1 MKLFAK
7 ALGIRLFLS
16 ELKVMFTRRRTW
28 AMLAAIALIPILL
41 AVAVALSSERLA
53 PGEGRHS

>member
-41 AVAVALSSERLA
+41 AVAVALSS
-53 PGEGRHS
+53 